1 MYQSM
6 KKRPF
11 GRGNN
16 ILATV
21 FLGTKIDHHIVSNYS
36 PPSERGV
43 SFLANGLNYIPYII
57 SRLVMKPRYG
67 SPVVANR
74 YKWVFLTKA
83 MGFPQIHRDF
93 QKVFH

>member
-1 MYQSM
+1 MHPWRSSRAINPSLSNPSMYQSM

-43 SFLANGLNYIPYII
+43 SFLANGLNYTPLYN
-57 SRLVMKPRYG
+57 K
-67 SPVVANR
+67 
-74 YKWVFLTKA
+74 
-83 MGFPQIHRDF
+83 
-93 QKVFH
+93 